1 MKLPLLATL
10 AFVLAASA
18 WAGESDRFALVV
30 GNAAYQGEAALAHPT
45 TDASDVADLLK
56 SIGWKVKLVLDGDR
70 RALNSAVTAFRDELA
85 GAEAPTALLY
95 YAGHGVQIDGQNYLI
110 PVGGTFQSADDVV
123 HDAVSLASVQAA
135 FDTGR
140 AATQIFI
147 LDACRDNPFVK
158 KASRSLGGSRG
169 LSVVNKSSVVEG
181 SAVLFATA
189 PGETAADGT
198 GRNGVFTQA
207 LLKYLGTDLKLQ
219 DVVTKVTGEVKKLTG
234 GAQVPYNSLSLSDDF
249 YMVPASLRKPVA
261 PPATVVGNG
270 QPFTLTV
277 KGPVEGMTVLIDGAE
292 VGKTPYQA
300 QYAVGKTMMVQL
312 SHPDFLPYRIVV
324 DPTGL
329 TNVVVDPKVGHT
341 TQYEFAAL
349 RTKKDELTSTR
360 SRLKDAGGWTT
371 WTWWG
376 GWAGTAVGAGLAGF
390 AAWSASDAV
399 SAYHAASQPV
409 SVDQARMDAAR
420 AQGQGANLLFRVGIG
435 VGLAGLAAAGAGWL
449 LAPDT
454 RTVDDQLREVE
465 HQIQLLGG
473 S

>member
-1 MKLPLLATL
+1 MKLSLLTACVFFVASTL
-10 AFVLAASA
+10 
-18 WAGESDRFALVV
+18 WAGEPDRYALVI
-30 GNAAYQGEAALAHPT
+30 GNGAYEGDAALAHPT

-70 RALNSAVTAFRDELA
+70 RALNTAVSAFRDQLA
-85 GAEAPTALLY
+85 AAEGPTALLY

-110 PVGGTFQSADDVV
+110 PVQGTFQSADDVV
-123 HDAVSLASVQAA
+123 HDAISLGSIQTA

-140 AATQIFI
+140 AVTQIVI

-169 LSVVNKSSVVEG
+169 LSVVNKSSEVEG

-189 PGETAADGT
+189 PGETAADGS

-207 LLKYLGTDLKLQ
+207 LLKYLGTDMKLQ
-219 DVVTKVTGEVKKLTG
+219 DVVTKVTGEVKRITG

-249 YMVPASLRKPVA
+249 YMVPTSLRKPVA

-277 KGPVEGMTVLIDGAE
+277 KGPVDGMTVLIDGAE

-300 QYAVGKTMMVQL
+300 QYAVAKTMMIQL

-329 TNVVVDPKVGHT
+329 TTVVVDPKVGHT
-341 TQYEFAAL
+341 TQYEYASL
-349 RTKKDELTSTR
+349 HTKKQTLTASRDRLTEGR
-360 SRLKDAGGWTT
+360 SWVP

-376 GWAGTAVGAGLAGF
+376 GWAGTAVGVGLSGF
-390 AAWSASDAV
+390 AFWSEGQAV
-399 SAYHAASQPV
+399 SNYQAASQPA
-409 SVDQARMDAAR
+409 SVDQSKMDSAR
-420 AQGQGANLLFRVGIG
+420 AQGQTANLLFTVGLG
-435 VGLAGLAAAGAGWL
+435 VGLAGLTAVGTGWL

-454 RTVDDQLREVE
+454 RSVDDQLRDVE
-465 HQIQLLGG
+465 NQIQLLGG
-473 S
+473 N